1 MDNEYTERA
10 NSLGIQLRAMRHR
23 KGLSIKAAAERMGI
37 PYATYWTYDHG
48 VHYPSRPSHITKIRE
63 FLQEGIQE

>member
-23 KGLSIKAAAERMGI
+23 KGLSIKAAAERTGI
-37 PYATYWTYDHG
+37 PYATYWNYDHG
-48 VHYPSRPSHITKIRE
+48 VHYPARPSHITKIRE
-63 FLQEGIQE
+63 FLQEGTQE

>member
-10 NSLGIQLRAMRHR
+10 NILGVQLRAMRHR
-23 KGLSIKAAAERMGI
+23 KGLSIKAAAERIGI

-48 VHYPSRPSHITKIRE
+48 VHYPSRPTHITKISE
-63 FLQEGIQE
+63 FLQEGPQE